1 MRQMVGV
8 GIHLEE
14 MRESEQSAG
23 EEGREERVAEDMVE
37 IVKGHDRRRCEAGI
51 QGGGIHD
58 CV

>member
-1 MRQMVGV
+1 MVGV

-37 IVKGHDRRRCEAGI
+37 IVKGHDRRRCEAGV